1 MELFTKAKIGY
12 KVSYSGPD
20 RDARVPQNDIYSDGL
35 RTVEFNPTALKL
47 IILIYYTLKDTQE
60 GSVVM
65 LQGEMKIL
73 SHPNVTMPFLMF
85 V

>member
-35 RTVEFNPTALKL
+35 RAVEFDPTAWKL
-47 IILIYYTLKDTQE
+47 IILISYTLKDTQE
-60 GSVVM
+60 GSAAM
-65 LQGEMKIL
+65 LQGELKIL
-73 SHPNVTMPFLMF
+73 SHPNVICLQ
-85 V
+85 